1 MYKNDNYYNGYYED
15 HYGINKPDQGFLLGA
30 LKTQMSQN
38 VYNQTSQKPTITKKD
53 WDSLVN
59 FTDFICKVLEID
71 MTFDRFKNL
80 SDDQIKSLIRE
91 NKLKRLIEDENVK
104 A

>member
-1 MYKNDNYYNGYYED
+1 
-15 HYGINKPDQGFLLGA
+15 
-30 LKTQMSQN
+30 MSQN

-80 SDDQIKSLIRE
+80 SDDQIKSVIRE
-91 NKLKRLIEDENVK
+91 NKLKRLIEDENFK

>member
-1 MYKNDNYYNGYYED
+1 MYNNYYND
-15 HYGINKPDQGFLLGA
+15 HYGINKPNDSQKGLLLGA

-38 VYNQTSQKPTITKKD
+38 VYNQTSSKPAITKKD

-80 SDDQIKSLIRE
+80 SDDQIKSVIRE